1 MLVLT
6 PLCIS
11 YHDGH
16 CHSSQC
22 GSWVGLFNCS
32 PPSAACIVM
41 SGAME
46 ARLGVIDRGDLNL
59 TRQIYITASATM
71 AHGTSRESPNAS
83 KLDVKQSLI
92 KMAT

>member
-1 MLVLT
+1 
-6 PLCIS
+6 
-11 YHDGH
+11 
-16 CHSSQC
+16 
-22 GSWVGLFNCS
+22 
-32 PPSAACIVM
+32 M
-41 SGAME
+41 SGAMG